1 MSDITSRL
9 RAKTEMLE
17 NENEHLRFRI
27 EELERLIGLD
37 VEAPIVFGLT
47 SREAC
52 MFGAL
57 MARDMCLK
65 EHLMA
70 SIYGA
75 LPDDDVAEPK
85 IIDVFVCKMRKK
97 LRSFDIEVETIWG
110 KGYRLSSENKVTA
123 QQYFPPEQT

>member
-1 MSDITSRL
+1 MSDIISRL

-17 NENEHLRFRI
+17 DENENLRLRI

-97 LRSFDIEVETIWG
+97 LKRFDIDVETVWG
-110 KGYRLSSENKVTA
+110 KGYRLSPENKATA
-123 QQYFPPEQT
+123 QKYYTP